1 LLEKRRVE
9 RLIAIHTEDANAL
22 SAEEVINALVKQ
34 TAADASDPVGQAV
47 TFEVADRLMAL
58 AADDTATPETQ
69 NVALNGVL
77 ALQHAVGNANPHLA
91 NEIERFLRDP
101 KNNTPKV
108 KPSGAPEGPP
118 V

>member
-1 LLEKRRVE
+1 MQRANLDP
-9 RLIAIHTEDANAL
+9 RLT
-22 SAEEVINALVKQ
+22 
-34 TAADASDPVGQAV
+34 
-47 TFEVADRLMAL
+47 
-58 AADDTATPETQ
+58 
-69 NVALNGVL
+69 
-77 ALQHAVGNANPHLA
+77 